1 MEIRDAPKLKEVKRL
16 DSIRL
21 DRNDSTYFTDEGYL
35 VDHPILTSCGIFEYT
50 NPDGSVRRELRLPE
64 YVFDEGSLK
73 TYKGKPIIITHDAGV
88 VDKSNVD
95 REQVGTILSEGTRD
109 GEDVR
114 AEIIIHDTDA
124 MKKSG
129 LKELSLGYNLVLLEE
144 PGVWNGEHYDAIQ
157 TQIVINHLAIVA
169 SARAGEQA
177 RLNIDSSEK
186 NLLRGGKKMKI
197 KNTRRIDGESLT
209 PEELEQAIKEYKA
222 KRAEEAVDSEEEV
235 IEDVNSD
242 DDDAQEEEA
251 VSADEDDTQEG
262 STPEDIAQ
270 LVKDRKDRRDNEPHD
285 EDAKKVIAEQNE
297 DIDMLLAALEKLIA
311 ETKANADSQA
321 EEESM
326 DEEEENKD
334 SSEDESKSLNADS
347 ADKIVRQRLAICRI
361 GDKLNMDGLENM
373 SIKQAKRAIISKVLP
388 AMRVD
393 GKSESYI
400 DAMYDLAVGEVKNR
414 KSVSYQKKQM
424 VNEQKRRNDSTESM
438 ASSARKKMID
448 REGGNE

>member
-1 MEIRDAPKLKEVKRL
+1 MEIRDAPKLREVKRL

-64 YVFDEGSLK
+64 YVFDEESLK

-197 KNTRRIDGESLT
+197 NNTRRIDGESLT

-235 IEDVNSD
+235 VEDVNSD
-242 DDDAQEEEA
+242 DESQEEEA

-270 LVKDRKDRRDNEPHD
+270 LVKDRKDRRDNEPQD

-326 DEEEENKD
+326 DDEEENKD

>member
-1 MEIRDAPKLKEVKRL
+1 MEIRDAPKLREVKRL

-64 YVFDEGSLK
+64 YVFDEESLK

-235 IEDVNSD
+235 VEDVNSD
-242 DDDAQEEEA
+242 DESQEEEA

-270 LVKDRKDRRDNEPHD
+270 LVKDRKDRRDNEPQD

-424 VNEQKRRNDSTESM
+424 FNEQKRRNDSTESM

>member
-1 MEIRDAPKLKEVKRL
+1 MEIRDAPKLREVKRL

-64 YVFDEGSLK
+64 YVFDEESLK

-144 PGVWNGEHYDAIQ
+144 PGIWNGEHYDAIQ

-235 IEDVNSD
+235 VEDVNSD
-242 DDDAQEEEA
+242 DESQEEEA

-270 LVKDRKDRRDNEPHD
+270 LVKDRKDRRDNEPQD
-285 EDAKKVIAEQNE
+285 DDAKKVIAEQNE

>member
-64 YVFDEGSLK
+64 YVFDEESLK

-222 KRAEEAVDSEEEV
+222 KRAEETVDSEDEV

-242 DDDAQEEEA
+242 DEAQEEET
-251 VSADEDDTQEG
+251 VSDDEDDVQEG

-270 LVKDRKDRRDNEPHD
+270 LVKDRKDRRDNEPQD
-285 EDAKKVIAEQNE
+285 DDAKKVIAEQNE

-311 ETKANADSQA
+311 ETKANADSQT
-321 EEESM
+321 EGENM

>member
-1 MEIRDAPKLKEVKRL
+1 MEIRDAPKLREVKRL

-64 YVFDEGSLK
+64 YVFDEESLK

-144 PGVWNGEHYDAIQ
+144 PGIWNGEHYDAIQ

-186 NLLRGGKKMKI
+186 NLLRGGKKMKT

-235 IEDVNSD
+235 VEDVNSD
-242 DDDAQEEEA
+242 DESQEEEA

-270 LVKDRKDRRDNEPHD
+270 LVKDRKDRRDNEPQD

>member
-1 MEIRDAPKLKEVKRL
+1 MEIRDAPKLREVKRL

-64 YVFDEGSLK
+64 YVFDEESLK

-144 PGVWNGEHYDAIQ
+144 PGIWNGEHYDAIQ
-157 TQIVINHLAIVA
+157 TKIVINHLAIVA

-209 PEELEQAIKEYKA
+209 PEELEKAIKEYKA

-235 IEDVNSD
+235 VEDVNSD
-242 DDDAQEEEA
+242 DESQEEEA

-270 LVKDRKDRRDNEPHD
+270 LVKDRKDRRDNEPQD

-311 ETKANADSQA
+311 ETKANADSQV

-424 VNEQKRRNDSTESM
+424 FNEQKRRNDSTESM

>member
-1 MEIRDAPKLKEVKRL
+1 MEIRDAPKLREVKRL

-64 YVFDEGSLK
+64 YVFDEESLK

-235 IEDVNSD
+235 VEDVNSD
-242 DDDAQEEEA
+242 DEAQEEEA

-270 LVKDRKDRRDNEPHD
+270 LVKERKDRRDNEPQD
-285 EDAKKVIAEQNE
+285 EDAKKIIAEQNE

-326 DEEEENKD
+326 DEEDENKD

>member
-1 MEIRDAPKLKEVKRL
+1 MEIRDAPKLREVKRL

-64 YVFDEGSLK
+64 YVFDEESLK

-235 IEDVNSD
+235 VEDVNS

-251 VSADEDDTQEG
+251 VSADEDDVQEG
-262 STPEDIAQ
+262 STPEDTAQ
-270 LVKDRKDRRDNEPHD
+270 LVKDRKDRRDNEPQD

-424 VNEQKRRNDSTESM
+424 FNEQKRRNDSTESM